1 MGIFSKS
8 SDNAQGNYDNI
19 PIATAVAVPISHA
32 APMVQEVATTLPVTF
47 DLGRNPVQMNCPMCK
62 KQNVTTRTKTY
73 PNWMTWAAAAGMALI
88 FWPVF
93 WIPLVIDPVRLVCFG
108 MNLLLLV
115 LCNVTCLLISYIL
128 LSCSTLDYNI
138 HLRQRKQNIIVA
150 TVMKMLV
157 QYSLFR
163 TAALPSVNG
172 TPLSAHPSSS
182 SDAVDCVYCALFKL
196 LYIYKLVSTFFKFS
210 KIFL

>member
-32 APMVQEVATTLPVTF
+32 APVVQEVATTLPVTF

-93 WIPLVIDPVRLVCFG
+93 WIPLVIDPAKKTEHYCS
-108 MNLLLLV
+108 N
-115 LCNVTCLLISYIL
+115 CHENVG
-128 LSCSTLDYNI
+128 
-138 HLRQRKQNIIVA
+138 
-150 TVMKMLV
+150 TV
-157 QYSLFR
+157 QPF
-163 TAALPSVNG
+163 
-172 TPLSAHPSSS
+172 
-182 SDAVDCVYCALFKL
+182 SDCCVTKR
-196 LYIYKLVSTFFKFS
+196 
-210 KIFL
+210 